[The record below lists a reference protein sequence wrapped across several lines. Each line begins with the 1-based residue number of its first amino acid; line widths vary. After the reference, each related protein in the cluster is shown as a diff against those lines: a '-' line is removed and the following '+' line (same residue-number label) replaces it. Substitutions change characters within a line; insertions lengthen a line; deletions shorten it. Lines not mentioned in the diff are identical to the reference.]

1 MGELFKLDNQATLIE
16 EIKAN
21 NSITLKTIYR
31 LNYPK
36 VELLVLNNNGTKEHA
51 KDIYQEAFIVTWNN
65 IKNNHFIPQ
74 NESAIEGYLYTIAK
88 NKWLDF
94 LRSKQFK
101 KTVYSVDFLLNKIE
115 TDMEITNE
123 DFLKD
128 ERLKKV
134 MKAFETLGDPCKKLL
149 TAFYFDKISINS
161 IANNIKLNSASAR
174 NKKYRCM
181 QRLRDLAL
189 NTKIQDE

>member
-1 MGELFKLDNQATLIE
+1 MGEIFKLDNQATLIA

-36 VELLVLNNNGTKEHA
+36 VELLVLNNRGTKEHA

-65 IKNNHFIPQ
+65 IKNNLFIPQ
-74 NESAIEGYLYTIAK
+74 NESAIQGYLYTIAK

-94 LRSKQFK
+94 LRSNQFK
-101 KTVYSVDFLLNKIE
+101 KTMYSADFLLNKIE
-115 TDMEITNE
+115 TEVEIVNE

-134 MKAFETLGDPCKKLL
+134 MKAFETLGEPCKQLL
-149 TAFYFDKISINS
+149 TAFYFDKMSIDN
-161 IANNIKLNSASAR
+161 IANNIKLNSASTR

-181 QRLRDLAL
+181 QKLRDLAL
-189 NTKIQDE
+189 NIE